1 MKGFASNL
9 ISRHMHTEANIIPR
23 LRGRFEPEQ
32 NSFHEDVGAGPVN
45 AIDAFSEGVIPDENK
60 GPEAVKGTSTYRPV
74 INTTTRDNGKP
85 LPEPQTAP
93 PAPAQ
98 VNFNAAKTVPAR
110 PAVFEVNPISDS
122 FKPANADPAENTT
135 PNEPGIPASR
145 QTTTPHQHN
154 FNTKPAL
161 NAVKSNENSIVWP
174 KPDAPENGRETM
186 PFAGKKKSGAAPGS
200 SGLIDGPSAV
210 QVHQPVQ
217 PATGFKGP
225 NSGMQSG
232 VNAVPSPYISSNL
245 RDGGQ
250 TQFRQAAQPVIKVT
264 IGRIEVK
271 AVHPQAPAPVQ
282 QRREPQKPALTL
294 DDFLTQHKRNG

>member
-32 NSFHEDVGAGPVN
+32 NSFHEDVGAAPVN
-45 AIDAFSEGVIPDENK
+45 TIDAFSEGVTPDENK
-60 GPEAVKGTSTYRPV
+60 GPEPATSTSTYRPV
-74 INTTTRDNGKP
+74 INTTRRDNGKP
-85 LPEPQTAP
+85 QPEPQPEPT
-93 PAPAQ
+93 Q
-98 VNFNAAKTVPAR
+98 VNFNSAKTVPAR
-110 PAVFEVNPISDS
+110 PAVFEVTPRADS

-135 PNEPGIPASR
+135 PNEPGIPARR
-145 QTTTPHQHN
+145 QTAPPNQHN
-154 FNTKPAL
+154 FNTKPLL
-161 NAVKSNENSIVWP
+161 NPVKSNDGGIVWP
-174 KPDAPENGRETM
+174 KPTTPENGRETM
-186 PFAGKKKSGAAPGS
+186 LFAGKKKGS
-200 SGLIDGPSAV
+200 AITESSRPNEGPSAL
-210 QVHQPVQ
+210 QVNETVQ
-217 PATGFKGP
+217 PATGFKST

-232 VNAVPSPYISSNL
+232 VNAVSPPNINSNL

-250 TQFRQAAQPVIKVT
+250 TQFSQAAQPVIKVT

-271 AVHPQAPAPVQ
+271 AVHPQVPAPVQ